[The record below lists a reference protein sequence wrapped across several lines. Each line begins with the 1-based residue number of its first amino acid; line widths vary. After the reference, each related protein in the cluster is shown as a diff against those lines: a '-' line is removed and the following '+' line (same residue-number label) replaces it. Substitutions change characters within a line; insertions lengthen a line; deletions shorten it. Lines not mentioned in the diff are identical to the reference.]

1 MPSTSVR
8 YFLFPAVAIAGAWLS
23 AASGLAA
30 DDGQAP
36 IWVGVSN
43 MLGLDDAKEELP
55 IEYRERSKLVL
66 PPKMVLPAPAAAP
79 VTNLSAWPVD
89 PDVQRVIER
98 NKEKQSFAPHMR
110 RSKTK
115 DSGIFS
121 TDGVVTVRADA
132 GQGPATK
139 PCVTGSP
146 SRDCQNP
153 GWSIFSQ
160 LGFGAQSDTASL
172 GPEPD
177 RTWLTDPPKGYRATA
192 AAAPAV
198 K

>member
-1 MPSTSVR
+1 MPSTSRRLLV
-8 YFLFPAVAIAGAWLS
+8 LPAMILANAWLV
-23 AASGLAA
+23 APLPAIAA

-36 IWVGVSN
+36 IWVGITS
-43 MLGLDDAKEELP
+43 MLGLSDSKEELP

-66 PPKMVLPAPAAAP
+66 PPKMVLPPPAAAP

-89 PDVQRVIER
+89 PDVQKARKRSEDKKQHNITRKSER
-98 NKEKQSFAPHMR
+98 SMAMEA
-110 RSKTK
+110 
-115 DSGIFS
+115 FS
-121 TDGVVTVRADA
+121 PGVPVTVRADA

-146 SRDCQNP
+146 SADCQSP
-153 GWSIFSQ
+153 GWSILSP
-160 LGFGAQSDTASL
+160 LGVGSSDTAAL

-177 RTWLTDPPKGYRATA
+177 RDWLTDPPKGYRAPSASTA
-192 AAAPAV
+192 